1 METYADSLMDYTI
14 QDLKTRF
21 ELLKKLIPNTS
32 IPKQAKKEDLI
43 RSLVSWVFA
52 KENLKVL
59 YSKVTQI
66 EQAALQETVHNFSGM
81 FDSFRIQAK

>member
-14 QDLKTRF
+14 QDLKKRF

-32 IPKQAKKEDLI
+32 VPKQAKKEDLI
-43 RSLVSWVFA
+43 RSLVSWVFS

-59 YSKVTQI
+59 YSKVTQV
-66 EQAALQETVHNFSGM
+66 EQA
-81 FDSFRIQAK
+81 SFARNCP